1 MCKHQ
6 KLHMD
11 STNMVM
17 VGMQNSSQ
25 LIDVHNRD
33 GDMFVGATFFVT
45 IKHLEKF
52 SKCIWRAPYIY
63 EFPSYKR
70 GEILCLLTV

>member
-6 KLHMD
+6 KLHMH
-11 STNMVM
+11 STNMVI
-17 VGMQNSSQ
+17 VGMQQSSQ

-45 IKHLEKF
+45 IKAL
-52 SKCIWRAPYIY
+52 
-63 EFPSYKR
+63 
-70 GEILCLLTV
+70 GETF